1 VHYEDAEK
9 VKLDRTKVSKLY
21 RSAYKFTLLA
31 GSGFCQLTFTKF
43 RYEAI
48 KAQEIYGG
56 ESCTQYACKISILR
70 SNKRLVTMVR
80 ITF

>member
-1 VHYEDAEK
+1 MHYEDAEK
-9 VKLDRTKVSKLY
+9 VKLDSAKVSKLCW
-21 RSAYKFTLLA
+21 SAYKFTLLA

-56 ESCTQYACKISILR
+56 KSCREYAYKISILQ